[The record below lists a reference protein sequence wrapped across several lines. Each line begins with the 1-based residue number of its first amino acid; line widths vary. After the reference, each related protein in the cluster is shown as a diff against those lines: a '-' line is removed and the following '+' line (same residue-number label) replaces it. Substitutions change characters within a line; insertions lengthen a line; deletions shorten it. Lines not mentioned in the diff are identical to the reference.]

1 MYEVRTDVHIPQG
14 FWDCS
19 SFRYFAQTDNLNT
32 QIDDTA
38 QATQSI
44 AKEGA
49 VHAEQKS
56 YQRQAI
62 DAYEVSK

>member
-1 MYEVRTDVHIPQG
+1 MG
-14 FWDCS
+14 FSILIQISLTVTALALTCK
-19 SFRYFAQTDNLNT
+19 FQVNDNLNT